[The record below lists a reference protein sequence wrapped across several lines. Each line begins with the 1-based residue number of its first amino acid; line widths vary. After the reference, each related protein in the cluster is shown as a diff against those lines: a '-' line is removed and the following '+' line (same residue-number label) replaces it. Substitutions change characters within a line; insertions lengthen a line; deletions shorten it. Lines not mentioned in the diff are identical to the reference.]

1 MINPELQAVLDRIN
15 APLNPE
21 QKLAAE
27 TLHGP
32 VMVIASAGAGKTKT
46 LIHRVAS
53 MIVSGISPKDIMVVT
68 FTNKAASEIKERL
81 EEMPEIGLNAQFIC
95 AGTFHSII
103 LREIIKQFPESKF
116 LNAIGID
123 VREMTNIDE
132 KDASSLLKQ
141 AVELQPE
148 ADRDIISDNEWR
160 TSYFEKE
167 MSIHRAMGHDVKDYV
182 YDSSAGSDK
191 EEFKRITAN
200 VWQTYNRLC
209 REANGIDFDDIL
221 LFADKM
227 LRAEPE
233 IAKQLSERF
242 KYMMLDEYQDTNKV
256 QQSIMDA
263 IAMHHNN
270 ICTVG
275 DEKQSIY
282 GFRGADINVIMGFKT
297 RYSNANLIGL
307 SRNYRSYSAII
318 GFANACADAMSQR
331 LNDGQMINE
340 KQVEEPPQLAAQ
352 RKSNLATMVEFH
364 SAKQEAEYIVKGIMR
379 DLRLGIKGQDI
390 AVLYRNKTLKSL
402 VEKKLVENQVPYE
415 LVGDTSFYQKAEV
428 KDMIALVRF
437 MFHPYDSMAGL
448 RMLNA
453 TKFGVSQKKAKEAM
467 AKDGVNVYEF
477 LMQKSQER
485 MKSKRKG
492 DADFELKAYAKKL
505 QPFMG
510 LCKEVKDAAY
520 FGDNPQF
527 IADVIAQV
535 WDIYFKP
542 SLELKSKRSTS
553 ADHQDQMDTRIQNVQ
568 FVLERLTDS
577 LKKGMTIDEVIEDL
591 VFMVEANPE
600 LDRNKDAKV
609 KLMTLHASKGLEF
622 ENVYMIGVDELTMCG
637 DEPSDDEV
645 EESRRLTYV
654 GITRAMKKLAISYA
668 KSRSNFGEEVHVQ
681 GSRFLDEIE
690 SRLNVKRYRMPPPQE
705 VTNYTSR

>member
-1 MINPELQAVLDRIN
+1 MNNPELQASLDRIN

-21 QKLAAE
+21 QKMAAE

-103 LREIIKQFPESKF
+103 LREIIKQFPDSKF

-123 VREMTNIDE
+123 VREMTNLDD
-132 KDASSLLKQ
+132 KDANSLLKQ
-141 AVELQPE
+141 AIELLPE
-148 ADRDIISDNEWR
+148 ADKDIVSDNEWR
-160 TSYFEKE
+160 AAYFEKE
-167 MSIHRAMGHDVKDYV
+167 MSMHRAMGHDVKDYV
-182 YDSSAGSDK
+182 YDNSAGSDK
-191 EEFKRITAN
+191 EEFRRITAN

-233 IAKQLSERF
+233 IARQLSERF

-263 IAMHHNN
+263 IAMHHQN

-297 RYSNANLIGL
+297 RYNNAKLIGL

-318 GFANACADAMSQR
+318 QFANACADAMGQR

-340 KQVEEPPQLAAQ
+340 KQIEESPQLAVQ
-352 RKSNLATMVEFH
+352 RKSNLATMVEFS
-364 SAKQEAEYIVKGIMR
+364 SAEQEAEFIVKGIMR
-379 DLRLGIKGQDI
+379 DLRLGVKGKEV

-428 KDMIALVRF
+428 KDMIALIRF
-437 MFHPYDSMAGL
+437 AFHPYDSMAGL
-448 RMLNA
+448 RVLNA
-453 TKFGVSQKKAKEAM
+453 TKFGVSSKKAKESM
-467 AKDGVNVYEF
+467 AKNGVNVHEF
-477 LMQKSQER
+477 LMQQSKER
-485 MKSKRKG
+485 MKTKRKN
-492 DADFELKAYAKKL
+492 DPDFELKAHAKKL

-510 LCKEVKDAAY
+510 LCKELKDAAY
-520 FGDNPQF
+520 YGDNPQY
-527 IADVIAQV
+527 IADVVAQV

-542 SLELKSKRSTS
+542 ALELKAKRSTS
-553 ADHQDQMDTRIQNVQ
+553 SDHGDQMETRIQNVQ
-568 FVLERLTDS
+568 FVLERFCDS
-577 LKKGMTIDEVIEDL
+577 LSRGMTIDEVIEDL

-600 LDRNKDAKV
+600 LDRNKNDKV

-622 ENVYMIGVDELTMCG
+622 ENVYMIGFDELTMCG
-637 DEPSDDEV
+637 DEPSDDDV
-645 EESRRLTYV
+645 EESRRLAYV

-668 KSRSNFGEEVHVQ
+668 KSRRNFGEEVHVQ

-690 SRLNVKRYRMPPPQE
+690 SRLNVKRYVMPPPVEASHQM
-705 VTNYTSR
+705 RR